1 MVEELR
7 VKTIADV
14 VTGKVDVHDIVI
26 PEYAADDESDDDLD
40 SDDIDDDSDDSDDS
54 EE

>member
-14 VTGKVDVHDIVI
+14 VTGQVDVHDIVI
-26 PEYAADDESDDDLD
+26 PEYVADDESDDLD
-40 SDDIDDDSDDSDDS
+40 SDDIDDDLDDSDDS